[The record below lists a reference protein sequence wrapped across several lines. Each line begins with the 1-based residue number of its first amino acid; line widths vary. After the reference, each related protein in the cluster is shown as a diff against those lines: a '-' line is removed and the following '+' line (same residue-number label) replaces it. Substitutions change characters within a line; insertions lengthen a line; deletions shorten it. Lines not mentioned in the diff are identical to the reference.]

1 MQKGLSMVE
10 MIITMAVV
18 AVIIVTVFQ
27 IFLTIH
33 SALSK
38 SNARMKDYTEIRYE
52 ITNLWRSGGANDYGL
67 EVSEDESFFERLNAE
82 GVSSDLLDKLE
93 AAITIMS
100 VQDNSREATFTAVM
114 QK

>member
-1 MQKGLSMVE
+1 MKKGLSMVE

-18 AVIIVTVFQ
+18 AIIIVTVFQ

-38 SNARMKDYTEIRYE
+38 SNVRMKNYTEIRYE
-52 ITNLWRSGGANDYGL
+52 IANLWRSGGVNDYGL

-82 GVSSDLLDKLE
+82 GVSSGLLEKLE
-93 AAITIMS
+93 AAITIMN
-100 VQDNSREATFTAVM
+100 VEDKSREATFTAVM

>member
-1 MQKGLSMVE
+1 MQKGLSMIE

-18 AVIIVTVFQ
+18 AIIIVTVFQ

-33 SALSK
+33 STLSK

-67 EVSEDESFFERLNAE
+67 EVSEDGSFFDRLAAE
-82 GVSSDLLDKLE
+82 GVSSDLLEKLE
-93 AAITIMS
+93 SAITIMN
-100 VQDNSREATFTAVM
+100 VQDSSREATFTAVM